1 MRRKNRSKYREIVLS
16 ILIVGALLA
25 VSVSLFKPSITGF
38 IVLQESNSIEMEFT
52 SDESIALPI
61 KDITALYIN
70 SYISNNF
77 SGEVFLNDEN
87 RRYKILDYSIPE
99 LNEEVE
105 NSSIEFE
112 LNYNKISSEVAELS
126 VAAEQYSC
134 VEWKINDE
142 SLCYGEN
149 SCCSLLNLESSGEK
163 NESLYLNKGKYNA
176 QDRNIVKAQVIYAN
190 YSLDIDNAYSE
201 ISYSD
206 IKGIVVDIFDKLS
219 LSNICGE
226 ACNLNQNANAY
237 TLEIKVYSGSLFL
250 ENYTYQLSP
259 NNAPEFKEVP
269 NITFSGSYTLD
280 LSKYI
285 TDKDNNELN
294 IDYLHVNGI
303 SIEFDGLTAV
313 IKADSNFTGKAYTFF
328 TVNDSLLSATSNII
342 ELDVVE
348 FKPKV
353 VVGEAVRWVKKAS
366 VIDNKVLLE
375 HEPINVTVKVDDEE
389 ILDRNVGII
398 VQGERKD
405 LDEYEY
411 DKKIEEMNKEIGKEI
426 KAGRSAASLEEKKKD
441 FVKSKRLEN
450 TGMALRKLISI
461 TGNVVLNEEEE
472 GNTVLVINED
482 VPEVEIEYFTEAPI
496 AIEEEMDNGKRVT
509 ISSDIHYE
517 DVLAFAEI
525 QDTDANSIK
534 LYHLV
539 NGSRIPSNFDGY
551 DSNENG
557 LVDYIEWTVPHLSN
571 QTYEIILITEAEHLD
586 ENRTFVEDV
595 YDYVKTRDSNFTLVP
610 ANHYL
615 RVKFETNLTS
625 SKDITIYAKSNYSNA
640 SVLIYEKDKNDSIAQ
655 FDNVSEDKMYK
666 VYLTSLQGSQD
677 IFDLRTTNDVEFDY
691 VVDPI
696 GVSACGALNT
706 PNTQYDLIA
715 DLSAIT
721 GCIQINAS
729 NIIFDGHGHT
739 ITYGIGGK
747 GNGINATGKVN
758 ITIKS
763 TIIAKGS
770 NSGTNNFGILLTEV
784 ENGTIINNTIRTN
797 GTGDNYGVYLQSLG
811 GAQVSGNN
819 VTLNTISTDG
829 TSGANYGIYCE
840 GAGDKA
846 CGNNTFSSNNISTT
860 GAGNND
866 GIRLNSGT
874 SDNIIIS
881 NMFDINGTNSNYA
894 ISLNGAENNII
905 RSNIVSSLN
914 CSGSDGTGIRVP
926 GGSHNNLITGNSI
939 TTRCS
944 NGIGIYLENSVSN
957 NNVTLNTISTNLPGS
972 DNYGIRINGVNNTI
986 ASNNIATSGTGSDF
1000 GIRLEGGYNN
1010 IIKHNTINN
1019 TNGAA
1024 IRLEGSNTFNNTF
1037 INNTINSNDSVEF
1050 DLSIGTAGLNETYFI
1065 DSYIRNYTFTG
1076 TGSIVYFKESAFGE
1090 VRFLQE
1096 INGSGGNLSHALKI
1110 GDNSALV
1117 NVSIAPGLNRSANI
1131 TIYNLPTN
1139 SNNASIFR
1147 EGSVCDGTTTPSC
1160 YNLTSFNAGTVIFN
1174 VSAWSEYSIVNTPI
1188 HVSSCGVLNTPNA
1201 QYSLT
1206 ADVSSS
1212 NHTCIMINASNVTF
1226 DGHGHKI
1233 SFGSKGR
1240 GVGMNAST
1248 LTGITIKG
1256 VIINKSKDNLS
1267 EPNNYGIYFFL
1278 VGNSTIFNTTIITNG
1293 TSSNYGIYLNFG
1305 RAGNNISSNTIIT
1318 GGSSSGNHGIFF
1330 SSPEK
1335 SDVIM
1340 SNTITTGGSS
1350 SSDGIIIAGENQTL
1364 TSNNITVISSGS
1376 RFGINFAAS
1385 NSTLISNTI
1394 TTGGGG
1400 SDDAIYISGSSN
1412 NITSNT
1418 IIPGGTGN
1426 NRGIYVAGFYNT
1438 VTSNNITIDNSNA
1451 QYGIQLGLGYGKN
1464 TLTSNNIVVYGGINS
1479 GYGIYAFQ
1487 SSNNTLISNNITTNG
1502 TSDVYGIIIWQSSNL
1517 TLPHKE

>member
-163 NESLYLNKGKYNA
+163 NESLYLNKWKYNA

-375 HEPINVTVKVDDEE
+375 HEPINVTVKVYDEE

-517 DVLAFAEI
+517 DVLAFEEI

-551 DSNENG
+551 DSNDNE
-557 LVDYIEWTVPHLSN
+557 LVDYIEWIVPHLSN
-571 QTYEIILITEAEHLD
+571 QTYEIILITEAEHLY

-595 YDYVKTRDSNFTLVP
+595 FDYVKKRDSSYINIP

-615 RVKFETNLTS
+615 RVVFERNLKS
-625 SKDITIYAKSNYSNA
+625 ENDITIYARSNSSNT
-640 SVLIYEKDKNDSIAQ
+640 SILVYEKDKNESIAE
-655 FDNVSEDKMYK
+655 FSNITEDRMYRIL
-666 VYLTSLQGSQD
+666 LTNLNGSQNT
-677 IFDLRTTNDVEFDY
+677 FDLRATNEVEFDY
-691 VVDPI
+691 VVDPTI
-696 GVSACGALNT
+696 ISVCSQISTAGDYVLNQSLANSIET
-706 PNTQYDLIA
+706 RCLYIA
-715 DLSAIT
+715 
-721 GCIQINAS
+721 GS
-729 NIIFDGHGHT
+729 NIDINCQGFFVGT
-739 ITYGIGGK
+739 
-747 GNGINATGKVN
+747 GNGGQNIGTVSSQSN
-758 ITIKS
+758 ITI
-763 TIIAKGS
+763 S
-770 NSGTNNFGILLTEV
+770 NCKIKEESDSGPISLTVTNSL
-784 ENGTIINNTIRTN
+784 IINNTIATS
-797 GTGDNYGVYLQSLG
+797 TSLQRGMS
-811 GAQVSGNN
+811 
-819 VTLNTISTDG
+819 IS
-829 TSGANYGIYCE
+829 
-840 GAGDKA
+840 
-846 CGNNTFSSNNISTT
+846 
-860 GAGNND
+860 
-866 GIRLNSGT
+866 
-874 SDNIIIS
+874 
-881 NMFDINGTNSNYA
+881 
-894 ISLNGAENNII
+894 
-905 RSNIVSSLN
+905 
-914 CSGSDGTGIRVP
+914 
-926 GGSHNNLITGNSI
+926 
-939 TTRCS
+939 
-944 NGIGIYLENSVSN
+944 
-957 NNVTLNTISTNLPGS
+957 
-972 DNYGIRINGVNNTI
+972 GVNN
-986 ASNNIATSGTGSDF
+986 SV
-1000 GIRLEGGYNN
+1000 
-1010 IIKHNTINN
+1010 
-1019 TNGAA
+1019 
-1024 IRLEGSNTFNNTF
+1024 
-1037 INNTINSNDSVEF
+1037 INNTIYGSGQSLTS
-1050 DLSIGTAGLNETYFI
+1050 LSITGGNNTVRGNRVYNFTSNLGGIRLVSGTDHNLVVDNYLEKNTMGIELNSGLN
-1065 DSYIRNYTFTG
+1065 
-1076 TGSIVYFKESAFGE
+1076 
-1090 VRFLQE
+1090 
-1096 INGSGGNLSHALKI
+1096 
-1110 GDNSALV
+1110 
-1117 NVSIAPGLNRSANI
+1117 NVIAN
-1131 TIYNLPTN
+1131 
-1139 SNNASIFR
+1139 
-1147 EGSVCDGTTTPSC
+1147 
-1160 YNLTSFNAGTVIFN
+1160 
-1174 VSAWSEYSIVNTPI
+1174 
-1188 HVSSCGVLNTPNA
+1188 
-1201 QYSLT
+1201 
-1206 ADVSSS
+1206 
-1212 NHTCIMINASNVTF
+1212 
-1226 DGHGHKI
+1226 
-1233 SFGSKGR
+1233 
-1240 GVGMNAST
+1240 
-1248 LTGITIKG
+1248 
-1256 VIINKSKDNLS
+1256 
-1267 EPNNYGIYFFL
+1267 
-1278 VGNSTIFNTTIITNG
+1278 
-1293 TSSNYGIYLNFG
+1293 
-1305 RAGNNISSNTIIT
+1305 NTIIN
-1318 GGSSSGNHGIFF
+1318 SSS
-1330 SSPEK
+1330 
-1335 SDVIM
+1335 
-1340 SNTITTGGSS
+1340 
-1350 SSDGIIIAGENQTL
+1350 
-1364 TSNNITVISSGS
+1364 
-1376 RFGINFAAS
+1376 
-1385 NSTLISNTI
+1385 
-1394 TTGGGG
+1394 
-1400 SDDAIYISGSSN
+1400 
-1412 NITSNT
+1412 
-1418 IIPGGTGN
+1418 
-1426 NRGIYVAGFYNT
+1426 RGIYIAAG
-1438 VTSNNITIDNSNA
+1438 SDNNIIIGGVIRMNGSTQKAISIAAVNNLTIENVN
-1451 QYGIQLGLGYGKN
+1451 ITNIIGKEGTYIEWSAEDTN
-1464 TLTSNNIVVYGGINS
+1464 T
-1479 GYGIYAFQ
+1479 
-1487 SSNNTLISNNITTNG
+1487 TLIDMPYVGNYSFT
-1502 TSDVYGIIIWQSSNL
+1502 
-1517 TLPHKE
+1517 

>member
-557 LVDYIEWTVPHLSN
+557 LVDY
-571 QTYEIILITEAEHLD
+571 
-586 ENRTFVEDV
+586 TF
-595 YDYVKTRDSNFTLVP
+595 
-610 ANHYL
+610 H
-615 RVKFETNLTS
+615 
-625 SKDITIYAKSNYSNA
+625 
-640 SVLIYEKDKNDSIAQ
+640 
-655 FDNVSEDKMYK
+655 
-666 VYLTSLQGSQD
+666 
-677 IFDLRTTNDVEFDY
+677 
-691 VVDPI
+691 
-696 GVSACGALNT
+696 
-706 PNTQYDLIA
+706 
-715 DLSAIT
+715 
-721 GCIQINAS
+721 
-729 NIIFDGHGHT
+729 
-739 ITYGIGGK
+739 
-747 GNGINATGKVN
+747 
-758 ITIKS
+758 
-763 TIIAKGS
+763 
-770 NSGTNNFGILLTEV
+770 
-784 ENGTIINNTIRTN
+784 
-797 GTGDNYGVYLQSLG
+797 
-811 GAQVSGNN
+811 
-819 VTLNTISTDG
+819 
-829 TSGANYGIYCE
+829 
-840 GAGDKA
+840 
-846 CGNNTFSSNNISTT
+846 
-860 GAGNND
+860 
-866 GIRLNSGT
+866 
-874 SDNIIIS
+874 
-881 NMFDINGTNSNYA
+881 
-894 ISLNGAENNII
+894 
-905 RSNIVSSLN
+905 
-914 CSGSDGTGIRVP
+914 
-926 GGSHNNLITGNSI
+926 
-939 TTRCS
+939 
-944 NGIGIYLENSVSN
+944 
-957 NNVTLNTISTNLPGS
+957 
-972 DNYGIRINGVNNTI
+972 
-986 ASNNIATSGTGSDF
+986 
-1000 GIRLEGGYNN
+1000 
-1010 IIKHNTINN
+1010 
-1019 TNGAA
+1019 
-1024 IRLEGSNTFNNTF
+1024 
-1037 INNTINSNDSVEF
+1037 
-1050 DLSIGTAGLNETYFI
+1050 
-1065 DSYIRNYTFTG
+1065 
-1076 TGSIVYFKESAFGE
+1076 
-1090 VRFLQE
+1090 
-1096 INGSGGNLSHALKI
+1096 
-1110 GDNSALV
+1110 
-1117 NVSIAPGLNRSANI
+1117 
-1131 TIYNLPTN
+1131 
-1139 SNNASIFR
+1139 
-1147 EGSVCDGTTTPSC
+1147 
-1160 YNLTSFNAGTVIFN
+1160 
-1174 VSAWSEYSIVNTPI
+1174 
-1188 HVSSCGVLNTPNA
+1188 
-1201 QYSLT
+1201 
-1206 ADVSSS
+1206 
-1212 NHTCIMINASNVTF
+1212 
-1226 DGHGHKI
+1226 
-1233 SFGSKGR
+1233 
-1240 GVGMNAST
+1240 
-1248 LTGITIKG
+1248 
-1256 VIINKSKDNLS
+1256 
-1267 EPNNYGIYFFL
+1267 
-1278 VGNSTIFNTTIITNG
+1278 
-1293 TSSNYGIYLNFG
+1293 
-1305 RAGNNISSNTIIT
+1305 
-1318 GGSSSGNHGIFF
+1318 
-1330 SSPEK
+1330 
-1335 SDVIM
+1335 
-1340 SNTITTGGSS
+1340 
-1350 SSDGIIIAGENQTL
+1350 
-1364 TSNNITVISSGS
+1364 
-1376 RFGINFAAS
+1376 
-1385 NSTLISNTI
+1385 
-1394 TTGGGG
+1394 
-1400 SDDAIYISGSSN
+1400 
-1412 NITSNT
+1412 
-1418 IIPGGTGN
+1418 
-1426 NRGIYVAGFYNT
+1426 
-1438 VTSNNITIDNSNA
+1438 
-1451 QYGIQLGLGYGKN
+1451 
-1464 TLTSNNIVVYGGINS
+1464 
-1479 GYGIYAFQ
+1479 
-1487 SSNNTLISNNITTNG
+1487 
-1502 TSDVYGIIIWQSSNL
+1502 
-1517 TLPHKE
+1517 